1 MSADSPVSFGDNVR
15 VVSTPETEAAGLAG
29 RSGQVYGETTPS
41 STGVEV
47 IGDLASDF
55 AINVYFEDLS
65 QGFWLAPQLL
75 EFIDHAPGTE
85 MHLDGSPVKSVR
97 QPDGSWVEVP
107 AQPRRSGWLVRFLR
121 RLSGRT

>member
-15 VVSTPETEAAGLAG
+15 VVATPETEAAGLAG

-41 STGVEV
+41 STGVDV
-47 IGDLASDF
+47 IGELASDF
-55 AINVYFEDLS
+55 AINVYFDDLS

-85 MHLDGSPVKSVR
+85 MQLDGSPVKSVR

-107 AQPRRSGWLVRFLR
+107 VQPRRSGWLVRLLR